1 MRPFSRSRISF
12 CVSPYSRHKTGLAG
26 GTEDSLP
33 STVDPW
39 MWPKEWT
46 VVCCTWCQGAAWA
59 ARAGARHRQHMSL
72 PAQCSAVG
80 HRTRV
85 SQAHSVVCSTVG
97 VGVTQQP
104 TLSRAGAWLWV
115 GHCFACPVRGC
126 RQWSWHGQ
134 PAAWP
139 CRGEAQAQG
148 WPRGTGPGCPG
159 YLGDLGAPC
168 RLWSV
173 LMVTECGCKQPIW
186 QGARAN

>member
-1 MRPFSRSRISF
+1 MRPFSRSRIIF
-12 CVSPYSRHKTGLAG
+12 YVSPYSRHKTGLAG

-134 PAAWP
+134 PAAQP
-139 CRGEAQAQG
+139 CCTGVAKRDRARLPWVPGGSWCTLQALISFD
-148 WPRGTGPGCPG
+148 G
-159 YLGDLGAPC
+159 Y
-168 RLWSV
+168 RVWV
-173 LMVTECGCKQPIW
+173 
-186 QGARAN
+186 